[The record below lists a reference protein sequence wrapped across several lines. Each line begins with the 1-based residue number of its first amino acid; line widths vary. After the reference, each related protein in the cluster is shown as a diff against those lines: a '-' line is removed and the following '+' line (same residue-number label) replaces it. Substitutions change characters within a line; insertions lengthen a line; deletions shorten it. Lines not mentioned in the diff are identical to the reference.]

1 MAQVRL
7 NRDLKTLPD
16 RCIVCGK
23 DTTVRESRTFQTWSS
38 AFRTVVWVVGG
49 PIVGALFGDTFS
61 QRATMRLP
69 YCTRHSRQGN
79 PEGQKRIRT
88 VRRFGVLLGVC
99 VAAAALLCGRSPLA
113 PILAAAL
120 IVAGVTMTIVS
131 LMCESPGKREARRI
145 AVVKITDGSV
155 TLTGV
160 SEEFARTLSTQDDNP
175 ELTSFLRGLG

>member
-23 DTTVRESRTFQTWSS
+23 DTTIRESRTFQTWSS
-38 AFRTVVWVVGG
+38 DFRAVVWVVAG
-49 PIVGALFGDTFS
+49 PIAGALFGETFS

-69 YCTRHSRQGN
+69 CCTRHSRGGD
-79 PEGQKRIRT
+79 PEGQKRTRT

-99 VAAAALLCGRSPLA
+99 VAAAALFSTQSPAA
-113 PILAAAL
+113 PILPAAL
-120 IVAGVTMTIVS
+120 IVAGITMTSVS
-131 LMCESPGKREARRI
+131 LLRESPGRREARRV

-155 TLTGV
+155 TLKGV
-160 SEEFARTLSTQDDNP
+160 SEEFARALNRHDDNP
-175 ELTSFLRGLG
+175 ELTSFLRSLG